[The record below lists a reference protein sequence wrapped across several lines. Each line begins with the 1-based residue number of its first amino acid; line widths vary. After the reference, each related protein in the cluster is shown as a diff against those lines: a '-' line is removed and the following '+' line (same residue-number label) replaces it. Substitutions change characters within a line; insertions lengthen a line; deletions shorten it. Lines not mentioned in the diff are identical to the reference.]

1 MDLLR
6 CYTNEDEQPEDESK
20 YRKMPSP
27 KKVFGIPRRTRFN
40 LDTTTKKAKKV
51 LKNPYDF
58 DEHSVSFKD
67 ENKRIV
73 L

>member
-6 CYTNEDEQPEDESK
+6 CYTNDEPKEEPEPRE
-20 YRKMPSP
+20 MPHP

-40 LDTTTKKAKKV
+40 LDKTTTKAKKV
-51 LKNPYDF
+51 LKNPYDSEEERRF
-58 DEHSVSFKD
+58 
-67 ENKRIV
+67 V